1 MTDKPS
7 IGRRCASRIL
17 QAVQEMPSGQA
28 TPMITFV
35 AEHLPSLATL
45 PVSSPTQAAFAEILT
60 TCLTNIRVEVVSAPS
75 LADAVAELLQNSLAP
90 ALLPALKGLSPNASA
105 SLVSMQ
111 QPDEPVLGKSPDQSD
126 SAPQHAQQESP
137 ANLNVVPQH
146 AGSPANL
153 NLGPRHAQHDT
164 EAVGGQRGS
173 HQRVSEQL
181 LGCLLRLYSNA
192 VDLYGQ
198 CAATQMQIMPL
209 PGQGTGLSTQ
219 QSPAAEETGELS
231 TATDASAC
239 LVCYGVSRKLG
250 MPSQICTFLA
260 GLVSC
265 AVYRCHTHLQY
276 RSTIG

>member
-1 MTDKPS
+1 
-7 IGRRCASRIL
+7 
-17 QAVQEMPSGQA
+17 MPSGQA
-28 TPMITFV
+28 APMITFA

-60 TCLTNIRVEVVSAPS
+60 TCLANIRVEVVSAPT

-90 ALLPALKGLSPNASA
+90 ALLPALGCLGPNASGT
-105 SLVSMQ
+105 LVSMQ
-111 QPDEPVLGKSPDQSD
+111 QPEEAEPAQGPAEPD

-153 NLGPRHAQHDT
+153 NLGPQHAQHATHTVD
-164 EAVGGQRGS
+164 GS
-173 HQRVSEQL
+173 HQHTSEQL

-219 QSPAAEETGELS
+219 QPPAAEQTGEYGNRYDRLFHLLWHLKAAQDALS
-231 TATDASAC
+231 EHRACTSNRAYAPYCTA
-239 LVCYGVSRKLG
+239 KLKRPVVLS
-250 MPSQICTFLA
+250 MYMLC
-260 GLVSC
+260 
-265 AVYRCHTHLQY
+265 
-276 RSTIG
+276 